1 MVSRLVNIFEKRMSV
16 WEALQGEKRKLVYV
30 EDITIK
36 IDLIHPPIEETALW
50 SLLGDFVERMVLM
63 I

>member
-36 IDLIHPPIEETALW
+36 IDLIHPLIEGTAFW
-50 SLLGDFVERMVLM
+50 LLIGDFVERMVL
-63 I
+63 II